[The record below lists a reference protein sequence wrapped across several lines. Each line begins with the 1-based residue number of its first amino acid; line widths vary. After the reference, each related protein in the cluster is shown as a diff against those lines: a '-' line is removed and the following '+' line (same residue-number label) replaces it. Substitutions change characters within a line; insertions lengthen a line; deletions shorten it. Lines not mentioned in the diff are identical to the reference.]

1 MFALHFCV
9 LILDENLLQ
18 PIPDSISGTNL
29 GPELVGP
36 QGCDGVVAIDV
47 HVAFRGAPIR
57 KKRKRFCK
65 GRGRGSEV
73 RRSRRI

>member
-1 MFALHFCV
+1 MFVLHFCV

-36 QGCDGVVAIDV
+36 QGGDGVVPVDILNTLS
-47 HVAFRGAPIR
+47 GGPIR
-57 KKRKRFCK
+57 ENRKRFCK

-73 RRSRRI
+73 RR